1 MPTNENSDD
10 KSGAKFDDTTERL
23 ADDLRT
29 TADDLSTDLG
39 VTAADLR
46 ERAESAAGQLAE
58 RASGAAADLA
68 DRAQAAAAE
77 LADMAKA
84 FADRITP
91 DDLQSTLESVRANL
105 DHAAQDVLAAV
116 NEIVNALKNRAGG
129 K

>member
-1 MPTNENSDD
+1 MPTDD
-10 KSGAKFDDTTERL
+10 KSGENADRL

-58 RASGAAADLA
+58 RASGAAAELA
-68 DRAQAAAAE
+68 DRAQNAAAD
-77 LADMAKA
+77 LADMAKS
-84 FADRITP
+84 FADKITP
-91 DDLQSTLESVRANL
+91 EDFQNTLEQVRANL

-116 NEIVNALKNRAGG
+116 NEIVTALKNRAGG

>member
-1 MPTNENSDD
+1 MTMPTNDD
-10 KSGAKFDDTTERL
+10 FDDERL

-29 TADDLSTDLG
+29 TADDLTTDLG
-39 VTAADLR
+39 VTAGDLR
-46 ERAESAAGQLAE
+46 ERAEAAAGQLAE
-58 RASGAAADLA
+58 RASGAAAELA
-68 DRAQAAAAE
+68 GRAQDAAAD

-91 DDLQSTLESVRANL
+91 DDLQGTLEQVRANL

-116 NEIVNALKNRAGG
+116 NEIVTALKNRTG